1 MRTSLAFSLLLFF
14 AIPLALKAQ
23 DPAETKPS
31 QKDTDSKHHEVTPA
45 HLISRVT
52 PKYPKEARKQHV
64 EGKVRLHAI
73 IAKDGSIKQLMVVSG
88 DPLLVDAALKAVRQ
102 WRYSPNLLDGRPT
115 EVDTTI
121 DVEFALNKN
130 P

>member
-14 AIPLALKAQ
+14 YIPLALKAQ
-23 DPAETKPS
+23 DPAEAKPS
-31 QKDTDSKHHEVTPA
+31 QQDADPKHHEVTPA

-64 EGKVRLHAI
+64 EGKVRLHAV
-73 IAKDGSIKQLMVVSG
+73 IAKDGSIKNLEVISG
-88 DPLLVDAALKAVRQ
+88 DPLLVEAALKAVRQ
-102 WRYSPNLLDGRPT
+102 WRYSPMLINGRPA

-121 DVEFALNKN
+121 DVEFALNKI

>member
-14 AIPLALKAQ
+14 SIPLALKAQ
-23 DPAETKPS
+23 DPAETESS
-31 QKDTDSKHHEVTPA
+31 QKDIDSKHHEVTPA
-45 HLISRVT
+45 HLIRRVT

-64 EGKVRLHAI
+64 EGAVRLHAI
-73 IAKDGSIKQLMVVSG
+73 IAKDGSIKNLEVISG

-102 WRYSPNLLDGRPT
+102 WRYSPTLLDGQPK

-121 DVEFALNKN
+121 DVVFALNKN

>member
-14 AIPLALKAQ
+14 HIPLALKAQ

-31 QKDTDSKHHEVTPA
+31 QQDTPSKQHELTA
-45 HLISRVT
+45 ARLINRVN
-52 PKYPKEARKQHV
+52 PEYPKKARKQHV
-64 EGKVRLHAI
+64 EGRVRLHAI
-73 IAKDGSIKQLMVVSG
+73 IAKDGSVKNLEVISG

-102 WRYSPNLLDGRPT
+102 WRYSPTLLDGQPK

-121 DVEFALNKN
+121 DVVFALNKN